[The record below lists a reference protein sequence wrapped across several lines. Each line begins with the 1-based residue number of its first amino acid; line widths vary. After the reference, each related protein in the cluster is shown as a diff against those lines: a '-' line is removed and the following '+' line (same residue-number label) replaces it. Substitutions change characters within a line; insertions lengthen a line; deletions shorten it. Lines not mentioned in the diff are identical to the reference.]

1 MIIDLIFKKY
11 DGRIKLN
18 NPIVCGDNGIP
29 ELLREILQ
37 KTNGIQET
45 MIHPKTG
52 EQIEIGWIVYS
63 YDEMIRATNYYR
75 NEYGLSGTVF
85 SDDGAGNPYYILDD
99 KIYEYDPIDTL
110 AAGCLFDCS
119 VNSAGVHP
127 CKILFACHCLALLYH
142 FI

>member
-1 MIIDLIFKKY
+1 MVIDLIYKKY
-11 DGRIKLN
+11 NGQIKLN
-18 NPIVCGDNGIP
+18 NPIVCKDNSLP
-29 ELLREILQ
+29 ESLREILL

-52 EQIEIGWIVYS
+52 EPMEIGWIVYS

-99 KIYEYDPIDTL
+99 MVYEYYPIDNESNLMAETIIE
-110 AAGCLFDCS
+110 F
-119 VNSAGVHP
+119 
-127 CKILFACHCLALLYH
+127 FT
-142 FI
+142 

>member
-52 EQIEIGWIVYS
+52 EQMEIGWIVYS

-99 KIYEYDPIDTL
+99 KIYEYDPIDNESYLKAKTL
-110 AAGCLFDCS
+110 IDF
-119 VNSAGVHP
+119 
-127 CKILFACHCLALLYH
+127 FT
-142 FI
+142 

>member
-1 MIIDLIFKKY
+1 M
-11 DGRIKLN
+11 
-18 NPIVCGDNGIP
+18 
-29 ELLREILQ
+29 REILL

-52 EQIEIGWIVYS
+52 EPMEIGWIVYS

-99 KIYEYDPIDTL
+99 MVYEYDPIDNKSNLMAETIIE
-110 AAGCLFDCS
+110 F
-119 VNSAGVHP
+119 
-127 CKILFACHCLALLYH
+127 FT
-142 FI
+142 